1 MNFKSQLE
9 NLINLINLNLNY
21 YLEKNVELNILNP
34 LKYSVN
40 AGGKRFRP
48 ILLLST
54 LQAFNKNMEIGMA
67 FASAIEF
74 IHTYSLI
81 HDDLPAM
88 DNDDMRRGLPTCH
101 IKFDEATAIL
111 AGDALLNLAFEIMT
125 QYIKNNFEYKYINAM
140 NEIVVASGSK
150 GMIGGQVLDIYAEK
164 NQISADELLYI
175 HKNKTGKIISASIIA
190 GAIIA
195 DAPTEKIKILKKISE
210 KLGLAFQ
217 IKDDILDLEG
227 NKELLGKN
235 TLSDLKNNKT
245 TYISLN
251 GLEKAKN
258 DYYNLSNEVLQG
270 LKEIGFENYFIY
282 QYIKNLINREK

>member
-282 QYIKNLINREK
+282 QYIKNLIDREK